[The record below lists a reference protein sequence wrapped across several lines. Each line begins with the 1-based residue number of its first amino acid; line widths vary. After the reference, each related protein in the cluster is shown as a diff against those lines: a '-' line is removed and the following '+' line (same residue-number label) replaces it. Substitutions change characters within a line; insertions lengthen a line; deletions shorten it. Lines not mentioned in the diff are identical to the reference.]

1 MTDWFEGLG
10 GPEFATAV
18 LWTFAALILLVIV
31 LVIIRLI
38 RSLTFGTFVAGGR
51 NRKTRLAVMDATAV
65 DSHRRLVLVRRD
77 DIEHLLLIGGPT
89 DVVVEREIRLGQT
102 RRSQSVFSG
111 ENAYE
116 APAAAAAPLPT
127 SPIPAA
133 PPSPAPVRQR
143 APEPMQLP
151 PLPIRGSVAPQ
162 PARQPERSPQPVRQ
176 PERPVQ
182 PPRPTRQTGA
192 RPPVR
197 ETSSMPPARA
207 NPPRL
212 PPVAP
217 ALASASMSTTI
228 RQPPLSQPSARPN
241 SLDDALLRELEVT
254 FDAGP
259 PKKPAKPVEMTL
271 DDEMTKLLGELS
283 NNNR

>member
-18 LWTFAALILLVIV
+18 VWTFAALILLVIV

-38 RSLTFGTFVAGGR
+38 RGLTFGTFVAGGR

-102 RRSQSVFSG
+102 RRSQSVFGG

-116 APAAAAAPLPT
+116 MPPPAPLPT
-127 SPIPAA
+127 SPA
-133 PPSPAPVRQR
+133 PPAPPQAPARQR
-143 APEPMQLP
+143 APEPVQLP
-151 PLPIRGSVAPQ
+151 PLPIRGGAPQ
-162 PARQPERSPQPVRQ
+162 PARQPERALPPPARQ
-176 PERPVQ
+176 PERPAQ

-192 RPPVR
+192 RPPMRDAPV
-197 ETSSMPPARA
+197 SPARSS
-207 NPPRL
+207 PSRL
-212 PPVAP
+212 PPTSLPATPTLAP
-217 ALASASMSTTI
+217 TSMSTTI
-228 RQPPLSQPSARPN
+228 RQPLTPPARTN

-259 PKKPAKPVEMTL
+259 PAKPPAKPVEMTL